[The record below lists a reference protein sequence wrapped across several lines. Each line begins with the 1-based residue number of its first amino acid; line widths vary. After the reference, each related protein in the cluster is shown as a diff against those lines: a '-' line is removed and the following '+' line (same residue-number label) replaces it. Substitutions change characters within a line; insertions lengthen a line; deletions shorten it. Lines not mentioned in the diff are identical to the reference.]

1 MESEISNWSK
11 EELKIYILLL
21 CTKADSDV
29 TPEEI
34 NLIKSKT
41 TTEIFDKMYME
52 IRADDENTSLEKIE
66 AAIAL
71 HHYDITEVF
80 ELRKEMRAVFSADK
94 HFGRKEHY
102 LDQIMDHIIY

>member
-1 MESEISNWSK
+1 MESEILNWSK

-21 CTKADSDV
+21 CTRADSDE

-41 TTEIFDKMYME
+41 TPAIFEKMRKEISS
-52 IRADDENTSLEKIE
+52 DDENTSLEKIE
-66 AAIAL
+66 AVISV
-71 HHYDITEVF
+71 HQYDITEVF

-94 HFGRKEHY
+94 HYDRKERY
-102 LDQIMDHIIY
+102 LNQILDNIIY

>member
-21 CTKADSDV
+21 CAKADSDES
-29 TPEEI
+29 PDEI

-41 TTEIFDKMYME
+41 TTGIFDKMYKE
-52 IRADDENTSLEKIE
+52 IRADDETTSLEKIE

-80 ELRKEMRAVFSADK
+80 ELRKEMRAVFSTDK
-94 HFGRKEHY
+94 HFDRKERF
-102 LDQIMDHIIY
+102 LDEILDHIIY